1 MTVAA
6 STFRILRTASERT
19 SNAAAAGLR
28 RRRRAGTGRR
38 LDTELMTVSAKR
50 PDAAPLWLFG
60 DQLGPHVWDTAEFA
74 GREIVLV
81 ESSRALGRRRYHRQK
96 LHLLLSGMLHLAD
109 ALGEPLG
116 GHVARPLAVPAAR
129 LLERAGG

>member
-1 MTVAA
+1 
-6 STFRILRTASERT
+6 
-19 SNAAAAGLR
+19 
-28 RRRRAGTGRR
+28 
-38 LDTELMTVSAKR
+38 MTVSAKR

-96 LHLLLSGMLHLAD
+96 LHLLLSGMRHLAD
-109 ALGEPLG
+109 ALGDRVTHLRTGTYREALQKVG
-116 GHVARPLAVPAAR
+116 RPVLVHQPTSFPVSDMV
-129 LLERAGG
+129 